1 VGSGRYIPGAG
12 SPGRAPGRTLTGRAV
27 TGTHNS
33 VFNCNPR
40 TISTPDF
47 ELSEP
52 ASRSGSSFDLARG
65 RLALSLRTMLR
76 TL

>member
-1 VGSGRYIPGAG
+1 MGRYIPGAG
-12 SPGRAPGRTLTGRAV
+12 SGPAGLPDGRAV

-33 VFNCNPR
+33 VDSTATR